1 MTLGTRISE
10 IRKNEET
17 SNAGN
22 RWSIEEDNKLVEE
35 IENSKVYEEIALN
48 HKRSILSIK
57 LRVISQII
65 YPKYKDDI
73 ENDIE
78 KISMEYNIDTELIMK
93 YINKIKTTQ
102 IIQKSIISNRPDKKE
117 ILEYLQNLDNKI
129 NDINTK
135 IDILFKNLKLYE

>member
-1 MTLGTRISE
+1 MPLGTRISE

-22 RWSIEEDNKLVEE
+22 RWFIEEDNKLVEE

-48 HKRSILSIK
+48 HKRTILSIK

>member
-1 MTLGTRISE
+1 MPLGTRISE

>member
-48 HKRSILSIK
+48 HKRTILSIK
-57 LRVISQII
+57 SRVISQII
-65 YPKYKDDI
+65 YPKYKDNI

-78 KISMEYNIDTELIMK
+78 KISMEYNIDTELIIK
-93 YINKIKTTQ
+93 YINKIKTNE
-102 IIQKSIISNRPDKKE
+102 IISNRPNKKE

-135 IDILFKNLKLYE
+135 IDILFKNLKL